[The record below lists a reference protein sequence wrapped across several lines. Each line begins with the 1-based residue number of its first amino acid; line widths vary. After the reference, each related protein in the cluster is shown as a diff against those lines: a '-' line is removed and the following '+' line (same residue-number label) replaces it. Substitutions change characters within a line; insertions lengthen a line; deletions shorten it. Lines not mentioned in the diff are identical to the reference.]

1 QQGGKQGQH
10 HQEANQVL
18 GGPWSIAYGNGAI
31 VLGHIPGHILKIL
44 DHLPGQDQQ
53 KEEEGVHK
61 DPGLEIPIVHEQYKK
76 GGNGQGGRDQVAH
89 KGNPFELVGIEP
101 DPKNIGRKEQHR
113 PKGDITGHKDRQKIE
128 DEIGGQL
135 KALGH
140 QTVQHALGRLV
151 DQILLGIVKV
161 VDDIATCDDQGRGR
175 DDQKEVQIENDLSQG
190 YVRGKNID
198 GGQVLRSEEHT

>member
-1 QQGGKQGQH
+1 MAHIKGIDQQQGGKQGQH

-89 KGNPFELVGIEP
+89 KGDPFELVGIEP

-151 DQILLGIVKV
+151 
-161 VDDIATCDDQGRGR
+161 
-175 DDQKEVQIENDLSQG
+175 
-190 YVRGKNID
+190 
-198 GGQVLRSEEHT
+198 RSEEHTSELQSRENLVCRLLLEKKKQEKQIKHEKTCNHH